1 MDEAAVAANQQ
12 QQPSIKTFFNFEFF
26 RDTWEGRLKIFE
38 LCFCLLAAA
47 LVPASVYSHEAGF
60 GLMGFVAWTAFI
72 CTFVDFFLHLIR
84 DIWEK
89 LVFVQERPEIHMLL
103 CCSGAL
109 ALCLASVTELAVATY
124 AEDPNMARASAFFG
138 FFVMVAFAIEA
149 YLHFKSFKRKV
160 EERRERQERFDTH
173 QPDEVFTD
181 LKYPEDT

>member
-1 MDEAAVAANQQ
+1 
-12 QQPSIKTFFNFEFF
+12 
-26 RDTWEGRLKIFE
+26 
-38 LCFCLLAAA
+38 
-47 LVPASVYSHEAGF
+47 
-60 GLMGFVAWTAFI
+60 
-72 CTFVDFFLHLIR
+72 
-84 DIWEK
+84 
-89 LVFVQERPEIHMLL
+89 MLL

-109 ALCLASVTELAVATY
+109 ALCLASVTELAVAIY

-138 FFVMVAFAIEA
+138 FFVMIAFAIEA